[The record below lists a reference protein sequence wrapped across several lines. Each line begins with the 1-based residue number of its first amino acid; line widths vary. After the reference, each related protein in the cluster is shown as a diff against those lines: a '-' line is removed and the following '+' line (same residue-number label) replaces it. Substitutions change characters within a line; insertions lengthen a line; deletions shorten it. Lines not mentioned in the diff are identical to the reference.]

1 MAGIRIVKYDGLII
15 DEASPPTKETWD
27 AIGRMKTEKHDR
39 LIVPYYQRPRYDRDK
54 EAERLYRLEQSEK
67 AFKVHMTT
75 LSEKKEKRYD
85 EQRYG

>member
-1 MAGIRIVKYDGLII
+1 MNI
-15 DEASPPTKETWD
+15 
-27 AIGRMKTEKHDR
+27 EKHDR
-39 LIVPYYQRPRYDRDK
+39 LVVRYYQRPRYDRDK